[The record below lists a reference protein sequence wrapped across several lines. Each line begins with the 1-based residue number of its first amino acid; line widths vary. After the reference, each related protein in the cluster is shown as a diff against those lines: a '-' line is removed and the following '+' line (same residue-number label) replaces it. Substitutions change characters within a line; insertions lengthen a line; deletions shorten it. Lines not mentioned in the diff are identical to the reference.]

1 MSDIDIPVIDL
12 SAGYQRYREEIDARM
27 GRVLNSGWYILG
39 EQVARFEKEFAA
51 WLGVEH
57 VVGVANGT
65 DAIHLALRSLGI
77 GAGDAVLTVSHTA
90 VASVAAIES
99 AGATPVLVDVD
110 AATYNID
117 LGKLA
122 DTLRNLRRFAGDLR
136 PRALLAVHLYGQSC
150 DMSALRGLCDEH
162 GLDLIEDCAQAH
174 GTRFAGARSGTF
186 GTAAAF
192 SFYPTKNLGAFGDA
206 GAVVLRDA
214 AAAARCRAL
223 REYGWTSRY
232 VSEFSGINS
241 RLDEFQ
247 AAVLS
252 VKLAHLDAEIAARQ
266 SVARRYDRGLADAV
280 RTPAVCAGSEHS
292 YHLYV
297 VRSAGRDALRA
308 HLQRSGI
315 GSGVHYPV
323 PVHLQPA
330 YLSRVPIGAG
340 GLAVTESLAREVV
353 SLPLHPF
360 LTDAQADRVAE
371 VVSDWSNSH
380 R

>member
-1 MSDIDIPVIDL
+1 MSHIDIPVVDL
-12 SAGYQRYREEIDARM
+12 SAGYQHYREEIDARVA
-27 GRVLNSGWYILG
+27 RVMESGWYILG

-77 GAGDAVLTVSHTA
+77 GAGDAVFTVSHTA

-99 AGATPVLVDVD
+99 AGATPVLIDVD

-117 LGKLA
+117 LDKLA
-122 DTLRNLRRFAGDLR
+122 DTVRHFSRFAHGLR

-150 DMSALRGLCDEH
+150 DMAALRRLCEEQ
-162 GLDLIEDCAQAH
+162 GLDLIEDCAQSH
-174 GTRFAGARSGTF
+174 GARFGGALSGTF
-186 GTAAAF
+186 GSAAAF

-206 GAVVLRDA
+206 GAVVLRSS

-241 RLDEFQ
+241 RLDEIQ

-252 VKLAHLDAEIAARQ
+252 VKLAHLAAEIAARQ
-266 SVARRYDRGLADAV
+266 SLARRYDQGLAEAV
-280 RTPAVCAGSEHS
+280 RTPAVRAGSEHS

-297 VRSAGRDALRA
+297 VRCAGRDALREHMLKA
-308 HLQRSGI
+308 GVGSGI
-315 GSGVHYPV
+315 HYPV

-330 YLSRVPIGAG
+330 YLGRVPMGAA
-340 GLAVTESLAREVV
+340 GLAVTETLAREVV
-353 SLPLHPF
+353 SLPMHPF
-360 LTDAQADRVAE
+360 LTDAQADRVID
-371 VVSDWSNSH
+371 VVSDWAST